1 MRLLSTGGPEPVPA
15 APFCGA
21 AGTSFKPQHLEDIL
35 ANRLPRHWFEV
46 HAENYMVAGGPRLRD
61 LERLRSD
68 YAISI
73 HGVGMSIGGAQPL
86 DSTHLGRFKD
96 LVHRFDPALI
106 SEHLAWSTHGRT
118 FYNDLLPLPYN
129 SATLINVCSH
139 IEQVQQALGRTILL
153 ENPSTYVTCTDS
165 SLSET
170 EFLLEVVRRTGCGLL
185 LDINNVVVSAANN
198 GYMAHD
204 YLAALPL
211 DAVGEIHLAGHCEES
226 AGEGSPLLIDSH
238 DRQVAEA
245 VWRLYETVIQR
256 QGAIPTVIE
265 WDSNIPDWETLRQ
278 EAAVAQSVLDEFG
291 LNTSATHAA

>member
-1 MRLLSTGGPEPVPA
+1 MRSPSNAGVQPVPA
-15 APFCGA
+15 ASFGGA
-21 AGTSFKPQHLEDIL
+21 AGTSFKPQHLEAIL

-61 LERLRSD
+61 LERLRCD

-86 DSTHLGRFKD
+86 DRAHLGRLRD
-96 LVHRFDPALI
+96 LVQRFEPALV
-106 SEHLAWSTHGRT
+106 SEHLAWSTHGPT

-129 SATLINVCSH
+129 RASLLHVCNH
-139 IEQVQQALGRTILL
+139 MEQVQQALERTILL
-153 ENPSTYVTCTDS
+153 ENPSTYVTFTDS
-165 SLSET
+165 NMSET

-204 YLAALPL
+204 YLAAFPL
-211 DAVGEIHLAGHCEES
+211 DAVGEIHLAGHCEE
-226 AGEGSPLLIDSH
+226 AGGEGSPLLIDSH
-238 DRQVAEA
+238 DRQVAEP

-256 QGAIPTVIE
+256 QGAIPTLIE
-265 WDSNIPDWETLRQ
+265 WDSGIPDWKTLRQ
-278 EAAVAQSVLDEFG
+278 ESAMAQSVLDEFG
-291 LNTSATHAA
+291 LNTARTHAA